1 MQNTTQNTYFV
12 LNRALGKYFVYHKDL
27 AENLLLTATRNIN
40 HKSLSASQLTDIWH
54 RDCEAIFWEQ
64 IQDLA
69 A

>member
-1 MQNTTQNTYFV
+1 
-12 LNRALGKYFVYHKDL
+12 
-27 AENLLLTATRNIN
+27 LLTATRNTN